1 MGMSSINTNI
11 SAMTALQSLQQT
23 SKDLL
28 STQNAISTGLKV
40 ANASDNAAY
49 WSIATTMKSDNDALS
64 TVQDALG
71 LGKGTVDV
79 AYNAMNQS
87 ITLVSQIEQ
96 KLTAAASPGVDRSKI
111 QSEISQL
118 QSQLKG
124 IADTASFSGENWVSV
139 NSAETGYTATKTI
152 VSSFSRSSDGSVS
165 IGKIQVDTSKSILF
179 DASTAT
185 GAGGILDSQRSTTG
199 TVVATGGTSVMDI
212 DISKLTD
219 SSSDQAT
226 LEGYISSV
234 DQALQDMTTAAT
246 DLGSAQQRIGLQ
258 TDFVSSLMD
267 TITTGVSQLVDA
279 DMNEESTKLQ
289 ALQVKQQLGIQALS
303 IANQSSQNILSL
315 FKQ

>member
-1 MGMSSINTNI
+1 
-11 SAMTALQSLQQT
+11 
-23 SKDLL
+23 
-28 STQNAISTGLKV
+28 
-40 ANASDNAAY
+40 
-49 WSIATTMKSDNDALS
+49 
-64 TVQDALG
+64 
-71 LGKGTVDV
+71 
-79 AYNAMNQS
+79 
-87 ITLVSQIEQ
+87 
-96 KLTAAASPGVDRSKI
+96 
-111 QSEISQL
+111 
-118 QSQLKG
+118 
-124 IADTASFSGENWVSV
+124 
-139 NSAETGYTATKTI
+139 
-152 VSSFSRSSDGSVS
+152 
-165 IGKIQVDTSKSILF
+165 LF